1 MKHLHKFYG
10 RADIPWVDLIWKT
23 HYCSGRVPHFHPNKG
38 SFWWKDIARLSIHFR
53 GIASPIAGDDLSFVI
68 WQDVWNNMILKMEFP
83 SLYSFARRKNCSLA
97 QFMQHQNLLDNFQ
110 SPLSSDA
117 QGKFVIFQDKIRMI
131 QGMMQ
136 GKDRWI
142 YSWRDDRFRSSRIY
156 YMNFQFINPPKP
168 FKWIWKSKV
177 VKKIK
182 VFIWLM
188 FRDRIN
194 SGNLLKRKGFIAP
207 NDDYNCVLCN
217 LNCEETTYHLLL
229 NALLALPVGTMFTL
243 SRITL
248 WIYSR

>member
-1 MKHLHKFYG
+1 MITLAIYCACAPRDFIFYGVRKPLISWDKIIAPKDKGGLGVINLKMQNQVLLMKHLHKFYG

-117 QGKFVIFQDKIRMI
+117 QGKFVIFQDKIRTI

-136 GKDRWI
+136 GKDR
-142 YSWRDDRFRSSRIY
+142 
-156 YMNFQFINPPKP
+156 
-168 FKWIWKSKV
+168 
-177 VKKIK
+177 
-182 VFIWLM
+182 
-188 FRDRIN
+188 
-194 SGNLLKRKGFIAP
+194 
-207 NDDYNCVLCN
+207 
-217 LNCEETTYHLLL
+217 
-229 NALLALPVGTMFTL
+229 
-243 SRITL
+243 
-248 WIYSR
+248 